1 MDVLFDSVV
10 EGFVRGQDAEF
21 IQTNDGKERMLRGRI
36 KIFFVVHGVNWVEL
50 CCAGRSYRRVV
61 SDLKHC

>member
-21 IQTNDGKERMLRGRI
+21 TQTSGTVVTVLRGRI
-36 KIFFVVHGVNWVEL
+36 KIFFVVHGVAWTEL